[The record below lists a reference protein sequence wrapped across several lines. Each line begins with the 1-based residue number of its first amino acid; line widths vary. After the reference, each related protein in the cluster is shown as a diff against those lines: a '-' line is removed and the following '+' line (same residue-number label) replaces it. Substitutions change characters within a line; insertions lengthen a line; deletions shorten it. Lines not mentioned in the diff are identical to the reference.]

1 MDTPTGLR
9 ALDSAPGP
17 RFRGVDDSRDRSR
30 YVTPVGDVDP
40 LAVAAFWERALDA
53 VGGAPVMRAPAA
65 SCFGDMVELADDL
78 IDLVLAGTKR
88 ATASS
93 VDRLEADGEPV
104 PQVGG
109 LWIATDGSMRPRA
122 LLETTD
128 VRIGP
133 LSSVDDAF
141 AWDEGEGDRTRGYWL
156 DAHTRY
162 FSRTLPTGGFAF
174 HPDIPVVFERFAV
187 RYQER

>member
-1 MDTPTGLR
+1 
-9 ALDSAPGP
+9 
-17 RFRGVDDSRDRSR
+17 VDDSRGRSP

-40 LAVAAFWERALDA
+40 LAVAAFWERARDA
-53 VGGAPVMRAPAA
+53 LGFDPARPAPAA
-65 SCFGDMVELADDL
+65 SCFGDMVELADEL

-88 ATASS
+88 ATASA
-93 VDRLEADGEPV
+93 VEHLEADGEPL

-141 AWDEGEGDRTRGYWL
+141 AWDEGEGDRTRASWL

-162 FSRTLPTGGFAF
+162 FSRTRATAGLAF
-174 HPDIPVVFERFAV
+174 HPDIPVVFERFTV

>member
-1 MDTPTGLR
+1 
-9 ALDSAPGP
+9 
-17 RFRGVDDSRDRSR
+17 VDDPGDRGR

-40 LAVAAFWERALDA
+40 LAVRAFWERALNA
-53 VGGAPVMRAPAA
+53 VGLDPATPAPAA
-65 SCFGDMVELADDL
+65 SCFGDTVELADEL

-93 VDRLEADGEPV
+93 VEHLEVDGEPV
-104 PQVGG
+104 PEVGG

-141 AWDEGEGDRTRGYWL
+141 AWDEGEGDRTRGDWL

-162 FSRTLPTGGFAF
+162 FLRTLPIAGLAF
-174 HPDIPVVFERFAV
+174 HLDIPVVFERFMV
-187 RYQER
+187 RYEEP

>member
-1 MDTPTGLR
+1 VG
-9 ALDSAPGP
+9 
-17 RFRGVDDSRDRSR
+17 DSRDRGR
-30 YVTPVGDVDP
+30 YVTPVRDVDP

-53 VGGAPVMRAPAA
+53 VGLDPATPAPAA
-65 SCFGDMVELADDL
+65 SCFGDMVELADEL

-93 VDRLEADGEPV
+93 VEHLEADGEPV

-122 LLETTD
+122 LLETTG

-141 AWDEGEGDRTRGYWL
+141 AWDEGEGDRTRDYWL
-156 DAHTRY
+156 DAHTRH
-162 FSRTLPTGGFAF
+162 FSRTLPAAGLAF
-174 HPDIPVVFERFAV
+174 HPDIPVVFERFTV
-187 RYQER
+187 RYQEH

>member
-1 MDTPTGLR
+1 VGARRSVESGVGGPERLPTR
-9 ALDSAPGP
+9 SARLDGYADRVPGP
-17 RFRGVDDSRDRSR
+17 GFRGVGDSRDRGR
-30 YVTPVGDVDP
+30 YVTPVRDVDP

-53 VGGAPVMRAPAA
+53 VGLDPATPAPAA
-65 SCFGDMVELADDL
+65 SCFGDMVELADEL

-93 VDRLEADGEPV
+93 VEHLEADGEPV

-133 LSSVDDAF
+133 LS
-141 AWDEGEGDRTRGYWL
+141 GRG
-156 DAHTRY
+156 
-162 FSRTLPTGGFAF
+162 
-174 HPDIPVVFERFAV
+174 
-187 RYQER
+187 